1 MTFWE
6 DKVAVVTG
14 GSSGI
19 GRASALLFAERGAR
33 VVVADLNEEAGR
45 KTVKEVGGPE
55 RAIFVPV
62 DTTSQEDLTKL
73 VQVTIATFG
82 RVDILHNNAAVIE
95 RYDHI
100 ENEPIERFRRVIDVN
115 LNALFIS
122 CKAVVPHMRRQRGG
136 TIVNMSSMGAIGSA
150 NLLAYSSAKA
160 GVLALTR
167 GLAQQLSADRIR
179 VNALM
184 PGLVE
189 TPMTADGPAIERAR
203 RNGLPVIQPDEM
215 ARAVAYAAEHEELT
229 GALLQ
234 YVPTQEGARL
244 GIMQPWTWEPLEL

>member
-1 MTFWE
+1 MAFWE

-14 GSSGI
+14 GGGGI
-19 GRASALLFAERGAR
+19 GRASALLFAKRGAR
-33 VVVADLNEEAGR
+33 VVVADLEEEGGRATVERAGGA
-45 KTVKEVGGPE
+45 K

-62 DTTSQEDLTKL
+62 DTTSQEDVARLMQAA
-73 VQVTIATFG
+73 VDAFG
-82 RVDILHNNAAVIE
+82 RVDVLHNNAAIIE
-95 RYDHI
+95 RYDRI
-100 ENEPIERFRRVIDVN
+100 EDEPLERFRRVIDVN
-115 LNALFIS
+115 LSALFIS
-122 CKAVVPHMRRQRGG
+122 SKAVVPLMRRQGG
-136 TIVNMSSMGAIGSA
+136 GVIVNMSSMGAIGGA
-150 NLLAYSSAKA
+150 NVLAYSSAKA

-189 TPMTADGPAIERAR
+189 TPMTADGPAIARAR
-203 RNGLPVIQPDEM
+203 RERLPVFQPEEM

-234 YVPTQEGARL
+234 YVPTQDGARF
-244 GIMQPWTWEPLEL
+244 GIMQPWAWEPLEL